1 MDRMINAIGFL
12 TRIPVKTSSEFDPN
26 FNKSI
31 VYFPFAGLILG
42 IIYFM
47 TLYIGDLIFGSFV
60 GGIFTV
66 TATVFLTGGLHLD
79 GLGDTFD
86 GLYSNRD
93 KERILEIM
101 KDSRLGTNALLG
113 IMINLILKIGMID
126 LLVKNNMIY
135 VILIMPIVGRLA
147 LCLSCYKGKPA
158 REQGMG
164 NVFIGKIQK
173 KDFIISVLSGFGFIF
188 LYTFSFYDLRIFLL
202 TSISAFFVLI
212 SVYLYRN
219 HVYRKI
225 DGITGDILGA
235 ICELSETLY
244 LIVLFLGVKIWLYI

>member
-1 MDRMINAIGFL
+1 MISTIGFL
-12 TRIPVKTSSEFDPN
+12 TRIPVKTSSKFDPN

-31 VYFPFAGLILG
+31 VYFPFVGLILG

-47 TLYIGDLIFGSFV
+47 TLYIGNIIFGSFV

-126 LLVKNNMIY
+126 LLVKNNMLY

-173 KDFIISVLSGFGFIF
+173 KDFIITMISGFGFIF
-188 LYTFSFYDLRIFLL
+188 LYTISFYNLMIFFL
-202 TSISAFFVLI
+202 TAISALI
-212 SVYLYRN
+212 VVTIVYFYRN
-219 HVYRKI
+219 HVYKKI

-244 LIVLFLGVKIWLYI
+244 LIVLFLGVKIWLSI